1 MIMHLLRELP
11 PLDTLESG
19 IVLNQV
25 GVEEL
30 TTGGA
35 PLDRDGLE
43 HAAAGV
49 HGGGEAGGA
58 GAHDDQGGAG
68 AYSLRHRSGIPNAGD
83 PPPPPEAARGA
94 RGNGRVRTPRAGA
107 AG

>member
-58 GAHDDQGGAG
+58 GAHDEQVVAV
-68 AYSLRHRSGIPNAGD
+68 AYSLKHRSGIPIPGNR
-83 PPPPPEAARGA
+83 PPPPEPARGPP
-94 RGNGRVRTPRAGA
+94 GHGRFWTPRPA
-107 AG
+107 